1 MQLIGTIKFVQ
12 IQQSSLKE
20 DFADGSR
27 QYNPAPLLKV
37 PEIEIS
43 ADGVIGVTSTSNTII
58 DVHNARHPHTRNS
71 GKNPI
76 SIGFTSHYNAM
87 RSRFGDHLTDGI
99 AGESIIIDAP
109 EIMLSDKIS
118 NKLVIQKA
126 EDDELIHLIDVIPA
140 PPCEPFSRF
149 AANKTLNA
157 QEMKATLQFLNQGMR
172 GYYMK
177 LRQPERVRIKSGDKL
192 FIAKD

>member
-20 DFADGSR
+20 DCADGSR

-43 ADGVIGVTSTSNTII
+43 ADGAIGVTSPNNTII
-58 DVHNARHPHTRNS
+58 DVHNARHPNSRNS

-76 SIGFTSHYNAM
+76 SIGFTSHYTAM
-87 RSRFGDHLTDGI
+87 RSRFGNHLVDGI
-99 AGESIIIDAP
+99 AGEGIIVETSELMRP
-109 EIMLSDKIS
+109 ETVGS
-118 NKLVIQKA
+118 KLMIQTTD
-126 EDDELIHLIDVIPA
+126 DDELIHLVDVIPA

-149 AANKTLNA
+149 AANKALNP

-177 LRQPERVRIKSGDKL
+177 LHKPERVRVKSGDKL
-192 FIAKD
+192 FIAQD